1 MTVEPQGPKL
11 AEGRDSEIYE
21 HGPGR
26 VLRVARDGRSLVG
39 EAEVMRYARSH
50 GYPVPEIHDA
60 GDGYL
65 VMDRLEGPTMLD
77 AAVRRPHAIGGYGRV
92 LADLHERLHAIPAPP
107 SLPEAGVA
115 GDSLLHGDLHPLNVL
130 VTPAGPV
137 VIDWSNAARGAGAYD
152 VADTWVV
159 ARNGAT
165 PGNGFERVIAA
176 VGRHL
181 FLRAFLGAVD
191 RRAAIAAI
199 PAAVE
204 RRLHDR
210 NLSEV
215 EKGRMRQMAEWAQ
228 RQPSSPPG
236 PCCVPHPNP

>member
-1 MTVEPQGPKL
+1 MNPIGPKL

-21 HGPGR
+21 HGRGR
-26 VLRVARDGRSLVG
+26 VLRRTFDGRSLVA
-39 EAEVMRYARSH
+39 EAEVMTYARSH
-50 GYPVPEIHDA
+50 GYPVPAVHEA

-65 VMDRLEGPTMLD
+65 VMDRLEGPTMLE
-77 AAVRRPHAIGGYGRV
+77 AAVRRPHAIGRYGRQ

-107 SLPEAGVA
+107 ALPEAGVA

-130 VTPAGPV
+130 VTPAGPM
-137 VIDWSNAARGAGAYD
+137 VIDWSNAARGTGAYD

-159 ARNGAT
+159 TRNGT
-165 PGNGFERVIAA
+165 VPGNGFERALAA

-204 RRLHDR
+204 ARLLDR

-215 EKGRMRQMAEWAQ
+215 EKGRMRQMAEWAESKA
-228 RQPSSPPG
+228 SS
-236 PCCVPHPNP
+236 